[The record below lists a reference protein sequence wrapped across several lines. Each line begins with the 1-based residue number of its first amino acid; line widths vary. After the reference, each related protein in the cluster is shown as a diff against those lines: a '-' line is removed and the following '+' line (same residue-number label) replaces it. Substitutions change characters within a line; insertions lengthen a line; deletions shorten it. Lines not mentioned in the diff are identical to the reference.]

1 MAGLISDNLPRVIDS
16 KTHGII
22 DYIHAGTNILA
33 GILFRQRDR
42 RASNAAFA
50 LGAAVLVNALCT
62 DYEAGVFRLYNFRVH
77 GILDYGVAAAS
88 AAMPLMLGLEGTAER
103 SYFYGQG
110 GGETVIAGITDYTD
124 DSGARRY
131 FSSDTEIE
139 RAA

>member
-1 MAGLISDNLPRVIDS
+1 LAGLISDKLPGVINS

-33 GILFRQRDR
+33 GVLFRNRDR
-42 RASNAAFA
+42 RASNACFA

-62 DYEAGVFRLYNFRVH
+62 DYELGVFRVYNFKVH
-77 GILDYGVAAAS
+77 GMMDYGVAAAS
-88 AAMPLMLGLEGTAER
+88 AAMPTLLGLEGTAER

-110 GGETVIAGITDYTD
+110 GGETVIAGITDYND
-124 DSGARRY
+124 NSGARRA
-131 FSSDTEIE
+131 SGTLRELE